1 MYTIQKSSKS
11 WETHPGYSIWMW
23 ENGRSVVMVGDYQTP
38 EGNRSRWAW
47 DFFWMVFSDELFLR
61 RVKCSW
67 FFPRRTETL
76 LQEKSPCPVLVLRFR
91 AGLLGEQTT
100 LGQAEQL
107 WRQQLSHCNLSP
119 VMLSFC
125 KIISH

>member
-1 MYTIQKSSKS
+1 
-11 WETHPGYSIWMW
+11 
-23 ENGRSVVMVGDYQTP
+23 MVGDYQTP
-38 EGNRSRWAW
+38 EGNRSHW

-61 RVKCSW
+61 KVKCSW
-67 FFPRRTETL
+67 FFPRWIETL
-76 LQEKSPCPVLVLRFR
+76 LQKSPCPVLVLHFR

-107 WRQQLSHCNLSP
+107 RRQQLSHCNLSP
-119 VMLSFC
+119 VMLSSC